1 MTARSEP
8 GHAPVLSGL
17 ITTISQF
24 TIVTGITIL
33 GRLYPSIAHV
43 GSRASSGH
51 VLSAVWGA
59 PSRRQRRHGTRAAAG
74 PLRASLRR
82 CGQ

>member
-59 PSRRQRRHGTRAAAG
+59 RAVANAAAALAL
-74 PLRASLRR
+74 PLARSGQASDDA
-82 CGQ
+82 GQ